1 MDETTFIRTPNP
13 TNQAAA
19 STFCLT
25 KKLETDKLAAFYKHL
40 NVKKIIIHL
49 KDIKLKDIERKIK
62 REIEELFFKPMI
74 VYIDAMDKLK
84 KRNEENKTS

>member
-1 MDETTFIRTPNP
+1 M
-13 TNQAAA
+13 
-19 STFCLT
+19 
-25 KKLETDKLAAFYKHL
+25 
-40 NVKKIIIHL
+40 KKIIIHL